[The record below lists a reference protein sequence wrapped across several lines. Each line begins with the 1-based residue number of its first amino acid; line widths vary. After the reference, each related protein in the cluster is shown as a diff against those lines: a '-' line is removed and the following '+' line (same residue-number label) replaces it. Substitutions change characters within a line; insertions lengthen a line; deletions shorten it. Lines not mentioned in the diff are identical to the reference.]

1 MRWAAGLAIVAGS
14 FWVSEVSPERLWT
27 GLPSM
32 GRYVAG
38 TLPAR
43 GELAGWMWGWK
54 RWLALLWDTIL
65 IAYLGTLLG
74 SLAGLFLSFFAA
86 RNVTPGRWVGVAA
99 RRILELARTVP
110 ELVFALI
117 FVIAFGLGPL
127 AGVLALA
134 LHAMGAIGK
143 LCSDLLEHTQPGP
156 MDGLRASGANWWEA
170 MRYGAAQQILPGF
183 LSYSLFRFEVNVRAS
198 SVIGF
203 IGVGGIGQE
212 LYVAIRQF
220 VYQDISAIVVLIV
233 LAVAAIDQLSE
244 WARRRI
250 AA

>member
-1 MRWAAGLAIVAGS
+1 
-14 FWVSEVSPERLWT
+14 
-27 GLPSM
+27 
-32 GRYVAG
+32 
-38 TLPAR
+38 
-43 GELAGWMWGWK
+43 
-54 RWLALLWDTIL
+54 
-65 IAYLGTLLG
+65 
-74 SLAGLFLSFFAA
+74 
-86 RNVTPGRWVGVAA
+86 
-99 RRILELARTVP
+99 
-110 ELVFALI
+110 
-117 FVIAFGLGPL
+117 
-127 AGVLALA
+127 
-134 LHAMGAIGK
+134 
-143 LCSDLLEHTQPGP
+143 
-156 MDGLRASGANWWEA
+156 
-170 MRYGAAQQILPGF
+170 MRYGAAPQILPGF